1 MIARIG
7 RWIDDRVGLS
17 KFARSALN
25 HVFPRHW
32 SFLLGEIALYSF
44 VVLVGTGVFLT
55 FFFEPSSAPTVYNGS
70 YAPLQG
76 VEMSKAYASAVHTS
90 WDVRAGL
97 VMRQTHHW
105 AALVFLAAIL
115 AHLCRNFFTGAYRR
129 PRELNWIIGVTLLIL
144 ALGNGFA
151 GYSLLDDLLSGT
163 GLRIGYSVA
172 LSVPIIGTW
181 LAFLLFG
188 GEFPAS
194 QIISRLFVLHVL
206 IVPATIAVLLSAHLA
221 LIWKQK
227 HTQFPGPGHNDDNV
241 VGTRLWPSYAAKS
254 VGLLGAVA
262 AVLFG
267 LGGLVQINPVWL
279 WGSYNPA
286 AVTTAAQPDWYM
298 GWLEGALRLA
308 GPWRLEIGG
317 YTISEVF
324 WPAVLLPT
332 LTFAALYSWPFIET
346 RFTHDDRREHQVL
359 QRPRDHP
366 KRTALGVGGLAFY
379 FMLFVAGSQ
388 DIIAQ
393 KTGLS
398 LNTVLITLRVLLFA
412 VPIVV
417 GLFSYRLC
425 VDLRAGGGAPY
436 SANPATNPFPGE
448 VLAEAGTIVEE
459 PRNAAAMAR
468 TVAGK
473 VTEGVSKVVA
483 VGVTVAALI
492 AAARARRAK
501 AR

>member
-1 MIARIG
+1 VISRIG

-25 HVFPRHW
+25 HVFPDHW

-44 VVLVGTGVFLT
+44 VVLVATGVFLA
-55 FFFEPSSAPTVYNGS
+55 FFFEPSSAPTVYDGS

-76 VEMSKAYASAVHTS
+76 VEMSKAYASAVRTS

-97 VMRQTHHW
+97 VMRQAHHW
-105 AALVFLAAIL
+105 AALLFLGAIV

-129 PRELNWIIGVTLLIL
+129 PRELNWIIGMTLFLL

-151 GYSLLDDLLSGT
+151 GYSMLDDLLSGT

-188 GEFPAS
+188 GEYPAS
-194 QIISRLFVLHVL
+194 QIISRLFVLHVM
-206 IVPATIAVLLSAHLA
+206 IIPATITLLLTVHLA
-221 LIWKQK
+221 LIWRQK
-227 HTQFPGPGHNDDNV
+227 HSQFPGPGRNEDNV
-241 VGTRLWPSYAAKS
+241 VGTRLWPTYAAKS
-254 VGLLGAVA
+254 VGLLAAVS

-267 LGGLVQINPVWL
+267 LGGLVQINPIWL
-279 WGSYNPA
+279 WGPYDPA

-308 GPWRLEIGG
+308 GPWRVEIGG

-324 WPAVLLPT
+324 WPAVLLPAV
-332 LTFAALYSWPFIET
+332 TFGLLYLWPFIEGWWT
-346 RFTHDDRREHQVL
+346 RDNRREHQVL

-366 KRTALGVGGLAFY
+366 KRTALGVGVLAFY
-379 FMLFVAGSQ
+379 VVLFVAGSQ

-393 KTGLS
+393 KTGAS
-398 LNTVLITLRVLLFA
+398 LNVVLITLRVLLFV
-412 VPIVV
+412 VPVV
-417 GLFSYRLC
+417 VALFTYRMC
-425 VDLRAGGGAPY
+425 VDLRAGGGEPY
-436 SANPATNPFPGE
+436 SANPQVNPFPGE
-448 VLAEAGTIVEE
+448 LEE
-459 PRNAAAMAR
+459 PAAPIERPR
-468 TVAGK
+468 TVWTVVRESATV
-473 VTEGVSKVVA
+473 VTDGVSKALGVVLA
-483 VGVTVAALI
+483 VASLI
-492 AAARARRAK
+492 SSLWSRRS
-501 AR
+501 RVR